1 MKNFIRIAVAAL
13 AVFAGASAMSVSA
26 DAKMMKGHHAKCMMH
41 KQHGKCPKMHGQMM
55 KHQMM
60 PMAKKY

>member
-1 MKNFIRIAVAAL
+1 MTKFIRVAVAAL
-13 AVFAGASAMSVSA
+13 AVFTGASAMSGSA
-26 DAKMMKGHHAKCMMH
+26 NAMMMKGHHAKCSMH
-41 KQHGKCPKMHGQMM
+41 MHHGKCPKMHGHMM